1 MLRDYA
7 LRKKL
12 KQEQELIR
20 LKAQSGPS
28 EKKSIDL
35 IRKENDENFVKL
47 ANLPETTAETMGK
60 NGVYFCGQGAKE
72 AAIAVHVSFNV
83 YIPMD

>member
-1 MLRDYA
+1 MS
-7 LRKKL
+7 K
-12 KQEQELIR
+12 
-20 LKAQSGPS
+20 SGPS
-28 EKKSIDL
+28 EKKSTDL

-47 ANLPETTAETMGK
+47 ANLPETTAKTMGK